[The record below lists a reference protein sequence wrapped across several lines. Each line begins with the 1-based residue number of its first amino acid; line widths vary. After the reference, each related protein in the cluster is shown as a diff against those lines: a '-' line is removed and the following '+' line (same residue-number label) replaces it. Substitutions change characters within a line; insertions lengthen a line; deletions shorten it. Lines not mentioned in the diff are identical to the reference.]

1 MGPGPGHTGQGPEPG
16 AENID
21 LPKVF
26 KGLEPETLIFLR
38 LFNIWAKVGMPKNV
52 F

>member
-1 MGPGPGHTGQGPEPG
+1 MALGPWAMGPGPG

-21 LPKVF
+21 FPYVF
-26 KGLEPETLIFLR
+26 KGLEPETMIFFR
-38 LFNIWAKVGMPKNV
+38 FFNIWAEVAITKNA